1 MKKTV
6 YDCSALARKLE
17 GWGSLSTVKAS
28 MLEAIANIAV
38 AISDKDAGKALDI
51 QCELM
56 WVFEVLNTI
65 KEVEQ

>member
-6 YDCSALARKLE
+6 YDCSALAGKLE
-17 GWGSLSTVKAS
+17 GWSSLSAVKAS

-38 AISDKDAGKALDI
+38 AVSDKDANKALDI

-65 KEVEQ
+65 EEVEQ